1 MHIGRRE
8 ASYLPTTGSESPL
21 LLYSNS
27 RRFPIFQARNSRT
40 KSPAFESRGPTDR
53 PTNLPP
59 PVRPPAH
66 SPASV
71 HRTVIFGQN
80 RTVSYLNVSL
90 APPPIPFHRWSEAI
104 CTPFFNEGRPF
115 SSSSSTPLDGEMEAV
130 SLDLLSFSFYLSF
143 SSSFFGER
151 RFGN

>member
-90 APPPIPFHRWSEAI
+90 APPSNPLPLVVGSHMHAVFQRRQAFLLLLLDSSRWRNGSRFSGS
-104 CTPFFNEGRPF
+104 PLFLFLSLFFLF
-115 SSSSSTPLDGEMEAV
+115 FFWGEEV
-130 SLDLLSFSFYLSF
+130 
-143 SSSFFGER
+143 R
-151 RFGN
+151 